1 MKQKMILSTLAKTW
15 LFDLDGTLV
24 KHNGYKSDGLDTL
37 LKGVSEYLSDIP
49 DTDRVIILTS
59 RTEEYKDQT
68 LNFLKENNI
77 RYDDILFNMPLGE
90 RIIINDRKPSGL
102 EMAIAVNL
110 DRNEFNIPAI
120 IREKLVQ

>member
-1 MKQKMILSTLAKTW
+1 MKEKIILSTLAKTW

-24 KHNGYKSDGLDTL
+24 KHNGYKLDGLDTL
-37 LKGVSEYLSDIP
+37 LEGVLEYLSGIP

-68 LNFLKENNI
+68 LKFLKENHV
-77 RYDDILFNMPLGE
+77 RYDAILFDMPLGE
-90 RIIINDRKPSGL
+90 RIVINDRKPSGL
-102 EMAIAVNL
+102 KMAVAVNL

-120 IREKLVQ
+120 IKEKSI

>member
-1 MKQKMILSTLAKTW
+1 MKEKIILSTLAKTW

-24 KHNGYKSDGLDTL
+24 KHNGYKSDGQDTL
-37 LKGVSEYLSDIP
+37 LKGVSEYLSGIP

-77 RYDDILFNMPLGE
+77 RYDAVLFDMPWGE
-90 RIIINDRKPSGL
+90 RIVINDRKPSGL
-102 EMAIAVNL
+102 EMAVAVNL
-110 DRNEFNIPAI
+110 DRDEFNIPTI
-120 IREKLVQ
+120 IREK